1 MNPSDSV
8 FSPEMLGQRRRHE
21 RFAFEKPGILRLEKV
36 HGGLYLITVL
46 DLSKS
51 GLRVNSPKAVARE
64 TRVEV
69 QCLGRRVSGVVRYTR
84 EVGPREFH
92 VGIEADRAESN
103 GTVWSAGT
111 LDLTDLFRLSRS

>member
-1 MNPSDSV
+1 MNPSDSIY
-8 FSPEMLGQRRRHE
+8 SPEMLGRRRHE
-21 RFAFEKPGILRLEKV
+21 RFSFEKPGILRLEHV

-46 DLSKS
+46 DLSRS
-51 GLRVNSPKAVARE
+51 GLRINCPKAVARE

-92 VGIEADRAESN
+92 VGIEADRAETN
-103 GTVWSAGT
+103 GVVWSDGT
-111 LDLTDLFRLSRS
+111 LDLTALFQISRG

>member
-8 FSPEMLGQRRRHE
+8 FSPEMLGRRRHE
-21 RFAFEKPGILRLEKV
+21 RFAFEKPGILRLERV
-36 HGGLYLITVL
+36 RGGLYLITVL

-51 GLRVNSPKAVARE
+51 GLRVNSPRAVPRE

-69 QCLGRRVSGVVRYTR
+69 RCLGRTVSGVVRFAR

-92 VGIEADRAESN
+92 LGIEADRAEAD

-111 LDLTDLFRLSRS
+111 LDLTALFRLSHS